1 MTERVRMS
9 FKVKEFS
16 NGQPWICLEPIKETL
31 KVLVR
36 GSLGFD
42 LQEELLLRLQ
52 KRSLSSWERILRVCR
67 TPGSSTPAEMSL
79 AKAYRDYRLSRE
91 LEKME
96 KLEKQ

>member
-16 NGQPWICLEPIKETL
+16 NKQLWICLEPVKENL

-42 LQEELLLRLQ
+42 LPRGTTIDDAKKIAKFLEENIRGV
-52 KRSLSSWERILRVCR
+52 SYM
-67 TPGSSTPAEMSL
+67 GG
-79 AKAYRDYRLSRE
+79 
-91 LEKME
+91 
-96 KLEKQ
+96 